1 MTTKL
6 SRHSFRIARAAKS
19 LGWAGALA
27 GLGATTS
34 LVAQP
39 AAATTGGALDVAD
52 QSSITSLERMQ
63 VVSTATRTER
73 LLSEVPIRTEVITQ
87 EDMHLRGAFNFS
99 HAVEL
104 FNGLRV
110 ESTCQNCN
118 TSEVLML
125 GLGGAYNQILFDG
138 APLMSALGG
147 VYGLEQIP
155 TAFVDRI
162 EVVKGG
168 SSALY
173 GAGAVSGVI
182 NLVPI
187 QPLRNGGF
195 LQVGVDVQKGE
206 PIWLAD
212 GRLDR
217 VFADGKGGLSF
228 VFQSSKNDPIDYDGD
243 GYSEITE
250 KELGVAGVQAWF
262 SPTSRTRLRANYQYT
277 WEERRGGNRFDQPE
291 YLANI
296 AESLQTKYHRGGVSW
311 DQEVTADFDFSVGYS
326 FAYIERDSFY
336 GGLGDVVTD
345 PSDSGYDPDEL
356 DPTIA
361 GSAASDSFGQY
372 GYTEDPLHYIDSQFN
387 YRLEKHTLAAGIQY
401 KWEKVTDDNRDFLG
415 NTITRLVNDSFSN
428 VGFYVQDEWTATPTL
443 SVVIGGRV
451 DKSSELDDAIFS
463 PRAAIAYE
471 ATPTLKLRASIA
483 TGFRAPEVF
492 DEDLHVDTLGADQV
506 RIRND
511 ADLKEEK
518 TITGMVGLEWRNDPA
533 NATWGFDLTAS
544 LTEIDDTF
552 LLGPIL
558 TDGMTGDLYQVR
570 SNASGS
576 RIEGVEAN
584 WVYMPNSQFRVEAG
598 AAFYRSRYEEPEDIF
613 DDTDDGGT
621 TIISTRDYLITP
633 KWSGVAQAIWTPMPE
648 FNVFLGVKYVGRMDA
663 LNNRLAELRRTPD
676 FWVVDLGLTRH
687 FELGGKHHL
696 DVSLG
701 VKNLFDERQ
710 KDLER
715 GADRDNDYVYGP
727 RFARSFFITAKYL
740 F

>member
-1 MTTKL
+1 M
-6 SRHSFRIARAAKS
+6 
-19 LGWAGALA
+19 
-27 GLGATTS
+27 
-34 LVAQP
+34 
-39 AAATTGGALDVAD
+39 AD
-52 QSSITSLERMQ
+52 QSSVTALERLQ

-73 LLSEVPIRTEVITQ
+73 LLSEVPIRTEVVTQ
-87 EDMHLRGAFNFS
+87 EDMHMRGTFNFS
-99 HAVEL
+99 QAVEL
-104 FNGLRV
+104 FNGVRV

-162 EVVKGG
+162 EIVKGG

-195 LQVGVDVQKGE
+195 LQAGVDVQKGE

-217 VFADGKGGLSF
+217 VFAGGKGGLSL
-228 VFQSSKNDPIDYDGD
+228 VFQSSQNDPIDYDGD
-243 GYSEITE
+243 DYSEITE
-250 KELGVAGVQAWF
+250 KELGVVGAQVWF
-262 SPTSRTRLRANYQYT
+262 APTAKTRLRANYQYT

-311 DQEVTADFDFSVGYS
+311 EQDVTADFDFSIGYS

-345 PSDSGYDPDEL
+345 PNAPGYDPDEL

-387 YRLEKHTLAAGIQY
+387 YRLEKHAFAAGIQY
-401 KWEKVTDDNRDFLG
+401 KWEKVRDYNRDFLG
-415 NTITRLVNDSFSN
+415 KTLATFVDDSFSN
-428 VGFYVQDEWTATPTL
+428 VGFYLQDEWTATPTL
-443 SVVIGGRV
+443 SVVLGGRV

-463 PRAAIAYE
+463 PRVALAYE
-471 ATPTLKLRASIA
+471 ATPTLKLRASVA
-483 TGFRAPEVF
+483 TGFRAPGVF
-492 DEDLHVDTLGADQV
+492 DEDLHVDTLGADQI

-511 ADLKEEK
+511 AALKEEQ

-533 NATWGFDLTAS
+533 NATWGFDVTAS
-544 LTEIDDTF
+544 LTDIDDTF
-552 LLGPIL
+552 LLGPTL
-558 TDGMTGDLYQVR
+558 TDPVTGDLYQVR

-576 RIEGVEAN
+576 RVEGVEAN
-584 WVYMPNSQFRVEAG
+584 WVYIPNSQLRFELG
-598 AAFYRSRYEEPEDIF
+598 AAYFQSRYDEAEDIF
-613 DDTDDGGT
+613 DDTDVGGT

-633 KWSGVAQAIWTPMPE
+633 EWSGVAQAIWTPMPE
-648 FNVFLGVKYVGRMDA
+648 FNVFLGVKYVGAMDA
-663 LNNRLAELRRTPD
+663 LHNRLGELRRTPD
-676 FWVVDLGLTRH
+676 FWVVDFGFTRH
-687 FELGGKHHL
+687 FDTGKHHI
-696 DVSLG
+696 DVTLG